1 MEKKYQELFDQV
13 HASPALRM
21 EVLHMKERER
31 TGRRRMP
38 AAALIAALLVA
49 VLAGTALAAGA
60 MGLVHADFMDLG
72 ILTNGE
78 HREGLLA
85 RGEVAP
91 RPLSER
97 ALERVT
103 GKEDTWIFDSLEEA
117 EDFLGLEIASNDVL
131 DQMEAIPSTV
141 CRSSSAETI
150 TGGCLVDVTADPLGG
165 QWVPRTLRIFSAYM
179 GEHGAFF
186 QSAEV
191 KAAHPNRWREEDDPA
206 LAMPTPDGGLE
217 VEDYVTPR
225 GLEVKIVKK
234 SYTHLGGVPGDYCS
248 YDAFFVLNN
257 TFFDLYTSA
266 GQGEQFYFKDAE
278 LALAEMKAILD
289 GYR

>member
-38 AAALIAALLVA
+38 AAALTAALLVA

-191 KAAHPNRWREEDDPA
+191 KAAQIGRAH
-206 LAMPTPDGGLE
+206 
-217 VEDYVTPR
+217 V
-225 GLEVKIVKK
+225 
-234 SYTHLGGVPGDYCS
+234 
-248 YDAFFVLNN
+248 
-257 TFFDLYTSA
+257 
-266 GQGEQFYFKDAE
+266 
-278 LALAEMKAILD
+278 
-289 GYR
+289 

>member
-72 ILTNGE
+72 LLTNGE

-91 RPLSER
+91 RPLSEQ

-103 GKEDTWIFDSLEEA
+103 GK
-117 EDFLGLEIASNDVL
+117 
-131 DQMEAIPSTV
+131 
-141 CRSSSAETI
+141 R
-150 TGGCLVDVTADPLGG
+150 
-165 QWVPRTLRIFSAYM
+165 R
-179 GEHGAFF
+179 
-186 QSAEV
+186 QSQ
-191 KAAHPNRWREEDDPA
+191 AAVWW
-206 LAMPTPDGGLE
+206 M
-217 VEDYVTPR
+217 
-225 GLEVKIVKK
+225 
-234 SYTHLGGVPGDYCS
+234 
-248 YDAFFVLNN
+248 
-257 TFFDLYTSA
+257 
-266 GQGEQFYFKDAE
+266 
-278 LALAEMKAILD
+278 
-289 GYR
+289 